1 MGSNYLA
8 NPLVFLIQIL
18 FGAYTLIVMLR
29 FILQLVKADFY
40 NPVSQFVVK
49 VTTPLLRP
57 LRRIIPSMGG
67 MDVASIALM
76 WLVKSV
82 ELMFILLLK
91 STGASSLL
99 AAFVWSIPELVE
111 QAIDLFLFA
120 ILIQVVLSW
129 VSPGGYNPVVNLIY
143 SITDPL
149 LRPARRIIPP
159 IAGLDL
165 SPMAVVIGLVLLKM
179 LLLPPLQLLFATPFR

>member
-8 NPLVFLIQIL
+8 DPLVFLIQIL

-57 LRRIIPSMGG
+57 LRRVIPGMGG
-67 MDVASIALM
+67 MDVASVALM
-76 WLVKSV
+76 WLVKSL
-82 ELMFILLLK
+82 ELMLILLLK
-91 STGASSLL
+91 GAGASIL
-99 AAFVWSIPELVE
+99 AAFAWSIPELVE

-120 ILIQVVLSW
+120 ILIQVILSW
-129 VSPGGYNPVVNLIY
+129 VSPRGYNPVVNLIH

-149 LRPARRIIPP
+149 LRPARRVIPA

-165 SPMAVVIGLVLLKM
+165 SPMVVMIGLVLLKM

>member
-8 NPLVFLIQIL
+8 DPLVFLIQIL

-49 VTTPLLRP
+49 ITTPLLRP
-57 LRRIIPSMGG
+57 LRRIIPGMGG
-67 MDVASIALM
+67 MDVASIVLM
-76 WLVKSV
+76 WLVKTV
-82 ELMFILLLK
+82 ELILILLLK
-91 STGASSLL
+91 GAGASIL
-99 AAFVWSIPELVE
+99 AAFAWSIPELVE

-120 ILIQVVLSW
+120 ILIQVILSW

-149 LRPARRIIPP
+149 LRPARRIIPA

-165 SPMAVVIGLVLLKM
+165 SPMVVMIGLVLLKM

>member
-99 AAFVWSIPELVE
+99 AAFVWSILELVE

-120 ILIQVVLSW
+120 ILIQVILSW

>member
-8 NPLVFLIQIL
+8 DPLVFLIQIL

-57 LRRIIPSMGG
+57 LRRVIPGMGG
-67 MDVASIALM
+67 MDIASVALM
-76 WLVKSV
+76 WLVKSL
-82 ELMFILLLK
+82 ELMLILLLK
-91 STGASSLL
+91 GAGASIL
-99 AAFVWSIPELVE
+99 AAFAWSIPELVE

-120 ILIQVVLSW
+120 ILIQVILSW
-129 VSPGGYNPVVNLIY
+129 ISPRGYNPVVNLIH

-149 LRPARRIIPP
+149 LRPARRVIPA

-165 SPMAVVIGLVLLKM
+165 SPMVVMIGLVLLKM
-179 LLLPPLQLLFATPFR
+179 LLLPPLQLLFSTPFR

>member
-8 NPLVFLIQIL
+8 DPLVFLIQIL

-29 FILQLVKADFY
+29 FVLQLVKADFY
-40 NPVSQFVVK
+40 NPVSQFIVK

-57 LRRIIPSMGG
+57 LRRVIPGMGG

-76 WLVKSV
+76 WLVKST
-82 ELMFILLLK
+82 ELMLILLLK
-91 STGASSLL
+91 GAGASIL
-99 AAFVWSIPELVE
+99 AAFAWSIPELIE

-120 ILIQVVLSW
+120 ILIQVILSW

-143 SITDPL
+143 SITDPM

-165 SPMAVVIGLVLLKM
+165 SPMAVMIGLVLLKM